1 MAKEKGH
8 QDKQRSTKHTLINKN
23 VDIKVGANDQFLEK
37 PSSGT
42 LKIERLKSY
51 VQMQTSIY
59 EDLPSNVLN
68 IFLNDY
74 MKLYSIFILYV
85 SYTIYYI
92 IFYIA

>member
-1 MAKEKGH
+1 
-8 QDKQRSTKHTLINKN
+8 
-23 VDIKVGANDQFLEK
+23 
-37 PSSGT
+37 
-42 LKIERLKSY
+42 
-51 VQMQTSIY
+51 MQTSIY

-68 IFLNDY
+68 IFQDDY